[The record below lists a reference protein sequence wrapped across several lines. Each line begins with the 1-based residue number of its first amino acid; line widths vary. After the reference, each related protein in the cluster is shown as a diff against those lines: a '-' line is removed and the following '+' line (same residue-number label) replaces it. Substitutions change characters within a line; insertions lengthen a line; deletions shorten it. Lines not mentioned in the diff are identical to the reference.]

1 MEGGIHAWHGRVAEG
16 TPQSGMVFFPP
27 AATPEDLIALAW
39 SLEDGSRV
47 FYAALVVSLTDPEAK
62 ELYGQLAGAEEEHQA
77 TLFRLYTESP
87 GHASAPAFQGM
98 PFPDGKRG
106 DVMEGGMRVDEA
118 LQWAKGKKTGEI
130 LELSLSLETNSY
142 DLYLNMAHRMNDQR
156 SAQVFRTLSREEKR
170 HLEQLDS
177 LLERR
182 I

>member
-16 TPQSGMVFFPP
+16 TPQSGMVYFLP

-39 SLEDGSRV
+39 SLEDGSRI
-47 FYAALVVSLTDPEAK
+47 FYAELVVLLTDPEAK

-77 TLFRLYTESP
+77 ALFRLYMEFS
-87 GHASAPAFQGM
+87 GRASAPGFQGM
-98 PFPDGKRG
+98 PFSNGEKG

-118 LQWAKGKKTGEI
+118 LQWAKGKKTEEI

-142 DLYLNMAHRMNDQR
+142 DLYLNMARRMNDER
-156 SAQVFRTLSREEKR
+156 SAQVFRILSREEKR
-170 HLEQLDS
+170 HLEQLGS
-177 LLERR
+177 LIERR